1 VSEHRQHWNE
11 IYADP
16 ASGSLSWFQAKA
28 ELSLQFID
36 AVQLPR
42 DAPIIDVGAG
52 TSSLVDGLL
61 AGGFTDIT
69 LLDLSERALETAARR
84 LEPQSVQT
92 IVGDVTTWRPSRRY
106 ALWHDRAVFHFLTDE
121 VQRTAYRDVLAAA
134 LAERG
139 HVIVATFA
147 PDGPER
153 CSGLAVQ
160 RYGVEALAEQFSD
173 LLRLVS
179 ARREKHLTP
188 SGIEQPFVYV
198 HFVRR

>member
-179 ARREKHLTP
+179 ARREKHLTS